1 MQDSRPPRAGFF
13 FEEPEM
19 AILTSKARNT
29 LPPKEFGLPG
39 KKAYPMPDKAHAANA
54 KARATQMENAGKL
67 SSASKAKIDTKADK
81 ILGESTAKGKGV
93 QKQGHTH
100 DSWLRDE

>member
-1 MQDSRPPRAGFF
+1 MAKLSTKQRDKMPKKEFAGPGKSFPI
-13 FEEPEM
+13 ENK
-19 AILTSKARNT
+19 SHARNAIS
-29 LPPKEFGLPG
+29 G
-39 KKAYPMPDKAHAANA
+39 AA
-54 KARATQMENAGKL
+54 RSENAGKL